1 MIEQPK
7 VSVII
12 PIYNKEDCLRRTL
25 DSVIHQTLKD
35 IEIICVDDGSTD
47 DSRAIID
54 EYAERD
60 TRIVKIYHET
70 NLGTSLAR
78 KNGVA
83 VSCGEYVM
91 FLDGDDAFR
100 LNACEVACNAVQNAN
115 VDIVHFDTHVVNLS
129 GSLQNTQGT
138 QRFCAPHVGRLDC
151 DLIDA
156 CWKDRKF
163 SWHIWNKIYRGDLIR
178 RSFAEI
184 EDIRLVYAEDI
195 YSFFIVAYYAHSYLG
210 LKDVLYDYSIGVGA
224 TRTGILTI
232 DEFVRSR
239 DEVAVVRAIT
249 RFCRRHELCDRY
261 SNVLDWLNKN
271 ALGVCVSRWRDL
283 VAENDRT
290 AAFEVLVDMFGIDD
304 VLCHLAKVNWDS
316 CELLGTRMLGLPQF
330 EYLPRP
336 VGKKLTIGVYGW
348 RATMGG
354 TEHVSVMLCN
364 RFAEEKDELGN
375 DKYNVVLITDG
386 EKQSGEYSLLSKVK
400 RAYLP
405 AYETSVRERYRER
418 LQAWRSIIAEYDID
432 IVEYGLYWAV
442 CAFWDMLAVKSAPS
456 RPAFIEHHHNC
467 CGDLFRDGGHR
478 AVWYTYACQ
487 ICDGVVGLS
496 ECDREFLSA
505 YNANARYIV
514 NPFTFS
520 PQKTPNSHL
529 EPNTIVWVGRLEPEQ
544 KQPMDVLKAV
554 VQIRK
559 VFPDVQLYIVGGR
572 YEETF
577 ALMQKYIEMHDLTEN
592 VHMTGVTLDTETY
605 YQKASVYVSTSSFEG
620 FPLTLGEALSHGVPV
635 VTYDMPY
642 LTMIRDGRGI
652 ITVPQGQYTML
663 ADEVIKL
670 LRDPARIREL
680 GAQGKQMVT
689 ELANVDIMAQWNEL
703 FAAINSGKKAPPRTD
718 SAAINS
724 RYITQFAAEGKKAA
738 AVAAKAQGQREARN
752 APAVRGFLSGRVDVK
767 NHGEGNE
774 VTLSDV
780 TPGTFTEKP
789 AWFSKNG
796 QGAVLES
803 TSGQMSFVCQCVG
816 DGTLRFDLRGRCIRD
831 AEKKTLPY
839 YVDFTSFTIDG
850 KEILPKKTS
859 VWHDAPFKYERP
871 VKDGEIVTVTAKWQ
885 PHVPERSVL
894 IDGPKK
900 AKELREQLDGVR
912 KDADLMR
919 QKLRRAEE
927 NEAALN
933 SQLEKSRK
941 SAAVLAQKI
950 ELADERG
957 LELQKRL
964 DLSQKERSAV
974 ERKLEQKRQAQLEL
988 TARLNDAETQ
998 LRNIRRGFSFRIGRL
1013 VTWLP
1018 RKLTGKKW

>member
-1 MIEQPK
+1 MTEQPK
-7 VSVII
+7 VSVVI
-12 PIYNKEDCLRRTL
+12 PIYNKGASLRRAL
-25 DSVIHQTLKD
+25 ESVVHQTLKD

-47 DSRAIID
+47 GSRAIID

-83 VSCGEYVM
+83 ASRGEYVM
-91 FLDGDDAFR
+91 FLDGDDAFM
-100 LNACEVACNAVQNAN
+100 LNACEVAYNAVQNAN
-115 VDIVHFDTHVVNLS
+115 VDIVHFDTHVIDLAFMQQS
-129 GSLQNTQGT
+129 TQGV
-138 QRFCAPHVGRLDC
+138 QNFCAPYIGVLNGN
-151 DLIDA
+151 LIDA

-163 SWHIWNKIYRGDLIR
+163 SWHMCTKIFRGGLIR
-178 RSFAEI
+178 RAFAEI
-184 EDIRLVYAEDI
+184 EDIRLIYAEDI
-195 YSFFIVAYYAHSYLG
+195 YSFFIIAYYARSYLG
-210 LKDVLYDYSIGVGA
+210 IKDVLYDYFIGVGA

-239 DEVAVVRAIT
+239 DEVAVVRAIM
-249 RFCRRHELCDRY
+249 RFCQRYELCDRY
-261 SNVLDWLNKN
+261 ANVLDWLNKN

-290 AAFEVLVDMFGIDD
+290 AAFNVLVDMFSIDD
-304 VLCHLAKVNWDS
+304 VLCHLAKFNWDS
-316 CELLGTRMLGLPQF
+316 CELLGGRMLGLPQF

-336 VGKKLTIGVYGW
+336 AGKKLTIGVYGW

-364 RFAEEKDELGN
+364 LFAEEKDEFGD

-386 EKQSGEYSLLSKVK
+386 EKQPGEYSLSLKVK

-405 AYETSVRERYRER
+405 AYETSVRERYRDR
-418 LQAWRSIIAEYDID
+418 LRAWRSIIAEYDID
-432 IVEYGLYWAV
+432 IVEYGLYWDV

-456 RPAFIEHHHNC
+456 HPALVEHHHSYC
-467 CGDLFRDGGHR
+467 SDLFRDGGHR

-487 ICDGVVGLS
+487 ICDGVIGLS
-496 ECDREFLSA
+496 ECDREFFSA
-505 YNANARYIV
+505 YNVNARFII
-514 NPFTFS
+514 NPFEFDPKNT
-520 PQKTPNSHL
+520 QNSDL
-529 EPNTIVWVGRLEPEQ
+529 TKNTIVWVGRFAEEKNPL
-544 KQPMDVLKAV
+544 DVLKMV
-554 VQIRK
+554 KIVRSEI
-559 VFPDVQLYIVGGR
+559 PDVQLYIVGGR

-577 ALMQKYIEMHDLTEN
+577 ALMQKYIEAHDLSGN
-592 VHMTGVTLDTETY
+592 VHLTGVTLDTETY
-605 YQKASVYVSTSSFEG
+605 YQKASVYVSTSSFEV
-620 FPLTLGEALSHGVPV
+620 FSLTMAEALTHGVPV

-670 LRDPARIREL
+670 LRDPARVREL

-703 FAAINSGKKAPPRTD
+703 FAAINSGKKASHRTD

-724 RYITQFAAEGKKAA
+724 RYITQFAAEGKKRARE
-738 AVAAKAQGQREARN
+738 QGKRDVRN
-752 APAVRGFLSGRVDVK
+752 SPDVRRFLTGRIDIK
-767 NHGEGNE
+767 DHGEGHDVLITG
-774 VTLSDV
+774 VTS
-780 TPGTFTEKP
+780 GTIVEKP
-789 AWFSKNG
+789 AWFAQGG
-796 QGAVLES
+796 QGAVLHN
-803 TSGQMSFVCQCVG
+803 TLGTLQFVVQCVG
-816 DGTLRFDLRGRCIRD
+816 NGILSFALRGQYYYD
-831 AEKKTLPY
+831 EEKHTLPY
-839 YVDFTSFTIDG
+839 FVDFMSFTVNG
-850 KEILPKKTS
+850 EEKLGGRTP
-859 VWHDAPFKYERP
+859 VWHDAPFKFEMP

-974 ERKLEQKRQAQLEL
+974 ERKLEQKRQVQLEL

-998 LRNIRRGFSFRIGRL
+998 LRNIRRGFSFKVGRL